1 MHFLGKVHTRRP
13 LEQKSMHFSLI
24 TVRSPVGKHN
34 QVAPPGEGVKL
45 LTLLTEFS
53 TGKLLTIEQFI
64 FYIRKI
70 NCFSDLELLSK
81 TRWKASKTLYVF

>member
-1 MHFLGKVHTRRP
+1 
-13 LEQKSMHFSLI
+13 MHFSLI